1 MKIKGIKRKNTIEL
15 FQEIQIPDGQEI
27 VIEIIHEES
36 KKNGTSE
43 SQFWKS
49 LEKFRQEQ
57 ELEAV
62 NIEPEVFTDVRDSSP
77 GREVIW

>member
-15 FQEIQIPDGQEI
+15 FQEIKIPDGQQI
-27 VIEIIHEES
+27 VIEIIHEEP
-36 KKNGTSE
+36 KKNGISE

-57 ELEAV
+57 ELE
-62 NIEPEVFTDVRDSSP
+62 IEPEVFANVRDTSP
-77 GREVIW
+77 GREVNW

>member
-27 VIEIIHEES
+27 VIEIIHGEP
-36 KKNGTSE
+36 KKNGISE
-43 SQFWKS
+43 SQFWQS

-57 ELEAV
+57 ELE
-62 NIEPEVFTDVRDSSP
+62 IEPEVFANVRDTSP
-77 GREVIW
+77 GREVNW